1 MIKDDAILILDSHR
15 TMAIATLRPD
25 GWPQNTIVGYAN
37 LGLTIYFLIFRN
49 SQKFENIQ
57 RDDRVALAIG
67 EQPRDLRELNAVYAG
82 AHAAEVTDSGEQQDA
97 WRLLTERHPNLAG
110 FGLPDPAQAAMMRA
124 KCEYVSLLD
133 YRAGPGHGRSFTV
146 RADGSIETNEAK
158 PDDWVKHATQ
168 GAR

>member
-1 MIKDDAILILDSHR
+1 MVKDDAILVLDSHR

-37 LGLTIYFLIFRN
+37 LGLTVYFLIFRN
-49 SQKFENIQ
+49 SQKFDNIQ

-82 AHAAEVTDSGEQQDA
+82 AHATEVTDPGEQQDA

-110 FGLPDPAQAAMMRA
+110 FGLPDATQAAMMRA
-124 KCEYVSLLD
+124 KCEFVSLLD

-146 RADGSIETNEAK
+146 AADGSVQAAEAK
-158 PDDWVKHATQ
+158 RDDWGKHAIQ
-168 GAR
+168 GEP